1 VVTSAPNGR
10 LDGIRRGR
18 VIQRVHVDDRRP
30 MVDHTIGNV
39 ELLHVEI
46 QEDVCLYG
54 PPAEVIQVLSDALTE
69 CQARLDA
76 GNPVVLGV
84 RC

>member
-1 VVTSAPNGR
+1 VAVNGR
-10 LDGIRRGR
+10 LDGVRRGR
-18 VIQRVHVDDRRP
+18 VIQRVSVGHGERP
-30 MVDHTIGNV
+30 VVDHTIGST

-54 PPAEVIQVLSDALTE
+54 PPGEVVRVLSDALSE

-76 GNPVVLGV
+76 GKPLPLEV
-84 RC
+84 RS

>member
-1 VVTSAPNGR
+1 
-10 LDGIRRGR
+10 
-18 VIQRVHVDDRRP
+18 
-30 MVDHTIGNV
+30 MVDYTIGNV

-46 QEDVCLYG
+46 REDVCLYG
-54 PPAEVIQVLSDALTE
+54 PPAEVIQVLCDALTE